1 MKDIK
6 KYGVGIATA
15 LIIMILGLSASSCQM
30 DMIVYHAYQ
39 GPIFSLTAVSDTAG
53 IVVER
58 DVELDFSSYENTVPG
73 ESMVPFNESRKVH
86 VEDGYVLTNTT
97 AEDITL
103 EVVYPFVGA
112 LSDKKEWVP
121 EVWVN
126 DALTDTKIALG
137 RPVDECVE
145 EYKMESEEAATALN
159 AKLNVEMFEWIASDE
174 DYMQTA
180 LTGAPNA
187 DDGVIVYKF
196 KNLGYD
202 GANEKVVGPNLKVS
216 YVENENADV
225 LPANWQSM
233 RNDETD
239 GVRVQI
245 IEFDLPLP
253 GEEGYGRDGYL
264 VVLGEDISDVT
275 MNCYASATGALLEDA
290 QIEMERYEST
300 LEEVAREIFA
310 GGYEVD
316 GADEQVATV
325 LSEEEIFAGFLNG
338 VCARRDIVQSQEMG
352 YYADIDSVWYS
363 LYESQQVMYAVFEV
377 TVPAGEKIEVR
388 AAYEKQAG
396 HGVYEEDEDL
406 DRYDILSKEYSAFEI
421 ISTEVTAIG
430 SNKWTCVEKENGVEA
445 FLHP

>member
-15 LIIMILGLSASSCQM
+15 LIIMVLGLAASSCQM

-39 GPIFSLTAVSDTAG
+39 GPIFLLTAVSDTAG

-73 ESMVPFNESRKVH
+73 ESMVPFNESRKVY
-86 VEDGYVLTNTT
+86 VEDGYVLTNTI

-103 EVVYPFVGA
+103 EVVYPFVAA
-112 LSDKKEWVP
+112 LSDKKAWVP

-225 LPANWQSM
+225 LPANWRSM
-233 RNDETD
+233 RNDEMD
-239 GVRVQI
+239 GVRVQT

-338 VCARRDIVQSQEMG
+338 VCARRDIVQNQEMG

-377 TVPAGEKIEVR
+377 TVLAGEKIEVR